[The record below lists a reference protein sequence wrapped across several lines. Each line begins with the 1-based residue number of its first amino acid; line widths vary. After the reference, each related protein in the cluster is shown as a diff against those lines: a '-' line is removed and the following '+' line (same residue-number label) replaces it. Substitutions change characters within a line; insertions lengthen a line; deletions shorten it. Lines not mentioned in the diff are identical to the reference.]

1 MVSTP
6 TRTTA
11 APAAAGRAT
20 SGGASGKPAGSS
32 TSGTGSAGA
41 RSAGAASTPG
51 RPAVTPAARVLA
63 WNRGFW
69 SALEGTGKS
78 RNGSTYYLILGSTLA
93 LTAIGIMMV
102 LSASSVEAIAAGES
116 PYSAAL
122 KQGGFAAL
130 GVFAMFVLSR
140 VNVVWLRRVA
150 WWLMLLAVALLG
162 LVLLVGRSALGNQ
175 NWIDVGPFTFQPSE
189 AAKLALALWMA
200 TVLDRKAKL
209 LQEWRHALIPVV
221 FPGAVVVLVL
231 ILAGN
236 DLGTAMIVMIIVAA
250 ALFFAGVRLS
260 FFAISGAL
268 LAIGATVLAVTSPN
282 RMCRILSWTGQ
293 TCADGSDLNYQSTNG
308 LYGLASGGWF
318 GVGLGQSRQKYSWIP
333 EAHNDFIFAIIGEEL
348 GLVGT
353 IVVLVLFAI
362 LGTAIYRVVVAQHD
376 VFHRVL
382 AGAIM
387 VWLLGQASVNMAVV
401 TGLAPVIGVPLPFIS
416 YGGSALLMSL
426 CAIGVVLSLARAQMD
441 PGMQPKK
448 MLRFGPAAFANS
460 VRRARAARAA
470 GRSAA
475 STAASR
481 SAARPAAKSAGRP
494 AGNPVTKGAGKGA
507 AKGAGNSS
515 GNAANKSSAQISTG
529 KNTAGKIPTIKNS
542 ASTNRT
548 KA

>member
-11 APAAAGRAT
+11 ARTAGGTSATRTAGSRTPAA
-20 SGGASGKPAGSS
+20 
-32 TSGTGSAGA
+32 
-41 RSAGAASTPG
+41 
-51 RPAVTPAARVLA
+51 PAVTPADRVRA

-122 KQGGFAAL
+122 KQGGFAAI

-140 VNVVWLRRVA
+140 VNVVWLRRIA
-150 WWLMLLAVALLG
+150 WLVMGLAIALLG

-209 LQEWRHALIPVV
+209 LHQWRHALIPVV
-221 FPGAVVVLVL
+221 VPGALAVLGL

-250 ALFFAGVRLS
+250 ALFFAGVRLY
-260 FFAISGAL
+260 FFGIAGAF
-268 LAIGATVLAVTSPN
+268 LAVFATVLAITSPN

-293 TCADGSDLNYQSTNG
+293 SCADGSNLNYQSTNG

-353 IVVLVLFAI
+353 LVVLVLFAI
-362 LGTAIYRVVVAQHD
+362 LGAAIYRVVVAQHD

-460 VRRARAARAA
+460 VRSARAARAA
-470 GRSAA
+470 SKPSAKKP
-475 STAASR
+475 T
-481 SAARPAAKSAGRP
+481 
-494 AGNPVTKGAGKGA
+494 T
-507 AKGAGNSS
+507 
-515 GNAANKSSAQISTG
+515 
-529 KNTAGKIPTIKNS
+529 KIPTRKTP
-542 ASTNRT
+542 ASKNRT

>member
-11 APAAAGRAT
+11 ARTAAGKSAGNSTLPVPAASPAR
-20 SGGASGKPAGSS
+20 KPAL
-32 TSGTGSAGA
+32 
-41 RSAGAASTPG
+41 
-51 RPAVTPAARVLA
+51 TPAARIRR
-63 WNRGFW
+63 WHRGFW
-69 SALEGTGKS
+69 SALEGNGKS

-122 KQGGFAAL
+122 KQGGFAAI

-140 VNVVWLRRVA
+140 VNVAWLRRVA
-150 WWLMLLAVALLG
+150 WLLMLLAIALLG

-175 NWIDVGPFTFQPSE
+175 NWIDIGPFTFQPSE

-209 LQEWRHALIPVV
+209 LHEWRHALIPVV
-221 FPGAVVVLVL
+221 FPGAAAVLGL

-250 ALFFAGVRLS
+250 ALFFAGVRLR
-260 FFAISGAL
+260 FFAISGAF
-268 LAIGATVLAVTSPN
+268 LAVGTTILAVTNPN

-353 IVVLVLFAI
+353 LVVLILFAI
-362 LGTAIYRVVVAQHD
+362 LGTAIYRVVAAQHD

-426 CAIGVVLSLARAQMD
+426 CAIGVVLSLARAQMA

-448 MLRFGPAAFANS
+448 IVKFGPAAFANS
-460 VRRARAARAA
+460 MRRARAARAA
-470 GRSAA
+470 ANSSGQARSRT
-475 STAASR
+475 TAR
-481 SAARPAAKSAGRP
+481 NTARPAARTTARK
-494 AGNPVTKGAGKGA
+494 
-507 AKGAGNSS
+507 
-515 GNAANKSSAQISTG
+515 TG
-529 KNTAGKIPTIKNS
+529 NTANTAKNP
-542 ASTNRT
+542 ASKNPAPKNRT

>member
-6 TRTTA
+6 TRSA
-11 APAAAGRAT
+11 AERTAAAGRKAGT
-20 SGGASGKPAGSS
+20 TAGGTAGS
-32 TSGTGSAGA
+32 
-41 RSAGAASTPG
+41 
-51 RPAVTPAARVLA
+51 RPTPAARV
-63 WNRGFW
+63 RGWYRGLW

-78 RNGSTYYLILGSTLA
+78 RTGSTYYLILGSTLA

-122 KQGGFAAL
+122 KQGLFAAI
-130 GVFAMFVLSR
+130 GVFVMLVLSR
-140 VNVVWLRRVA
+140 VNVAWLKRFA
-150 WWLMLLAVALLG
+150 WPAIILAVFLLV

-189 AAKLALALWMA
+189 ASKLALALWMA
-200 TVLDRKAKL
+200 TVLHRKARHL
-209 LQEWRHALIPVV
+209 DNWRHVLVPVV
-221 FPGAVVVLVL
+221 VPGAAAVLVL

-236 DLGTAMIVMIIVAA
+236 DLGTAMIVMMILAA
-250 ALFFAGVRLS
+250 GLFFAGVRLYL
-260 FFAISGAL
+260 FGIAGAVL
-268 LAIGATVLAVTSPN
+268 ALGTVFLAITSPN

-348 GLVGT
+348 GLIGT
-353 IVVLVLFAI
+353 LVVLVLFAI
-362 LGTAIYRVVVAQHD
+362 LGTAVYRVVVAQQD

-387 VWLLGQASVNMAVV
+387 VWLLGQATVNMAVV
-401 TGLAPVIGVPLPFIS
+401 TGLLPVVGVPLPFIS

-426 CAIGVVLSLARAQMD
+426 CAIGVVLSLARAQME
-441 PGMQPKK
+441 PGMQPKGLLK
-448 MLRFGPAAFANS
+448 FGPAGFAT
-460 VRRARAARAA
+460 VLRKQVAARTTAKAPAAARPATARALAKSPAKSPAKTSAAKAPAAKPPAAKVPAAKAQAGKPPA

-475 STAASR
+475 GRPDRSATGSSAAGSTAMR
-481 SAARPAAKSAGRP
+481 KPGTRTAAPKNPARK
-494 AGNPVTKGAGKGA
+494 
-507 AKGAGNSS
+507 
-515 GNAANKSSAQISTG
+515 
-529 KNTAGKIPTIKNS
+529 
-542 ASTNRT
+542 RT
-548 KA
+548 